1 MRRSVIAT
9 LVLLLAAPAL
19 ATDLSGF
26 DRYFVDATLRID
38 YLHTGNAT
46 EEIATLDQVF
56 RQGIWAGSRVHLVDG
71 CPTGNY
77 CARLFDA
84 AGGAL
89 LFSRSF
95 DSYFGEYTTTA
106 DAAAG
111 VRRAY
116 HESILAPY
124 PKAKVRFVLERRQ
137 RDRTLKP
144 FFSTEID
151 PDAFTVNR
159 QPLSS
164 GAVVVESLVSGDPHG
179 KVDVVIL
186 GEGYTATEEGTFR
199 KDLARFTEMLF
210 TVEPFKSAK
219 ASFNVRGVLQPSQES
234 GCDEPSRGVWRNTAI
249 GASFDALGSERYMLT
264 EDNRA
269 LRDIAAHV
277 PYDVVYIMV
286 NSPRYG
292 GGGIYNLFCTFTTGN
307 QWASYIFI
315 HEFGHA
321 FAGLADEYYTSS
333 VAYNEFYPKGIEP
346 TEENITA
353 LLDPSNLK
361 WKDLVTAGTAV
372 PTPWEKRAFDEMD
385 NAYQKIRGEV
395 NDAIA
400 KAMREGA
407 PAAEVETL
415 KAESE
420 RLSKAHADK
429 MDAFLAKSAFVGKV
443 GAFEGA
449 GYEATGLYRS
459 EADCIM
465 FSRNDVGFCDVC
477 SRAIV
482 RVIELYTE

>member
-9 LVLLLAAPAL
+9 LVLLLAVPVL
-19 ATDLSGF
+19 AADLSGF
-26 DRYFVDATLRID
+26 ETHFVDATLRID
-38 YLHTGNAT
+38 YVHTGNAK
-46 EEIATLDQVF
+46 EEIATLDQVY

-84 AGGAL
+84 ASGAL

-106 DAAAG
+106 EAGAG

-137 RDRTLKP
+137 RDRSLKP
-144 FFSTEID
+144 FFSAEID

-186 GEGYTATEEGTFR
+186 GEGYTAAEEGTFR
-199 KDLARFTEMLF
+199 TDLARFTAMLF

-219 ASFNVRGVLQPSQES
+219 ASFNVRGVLQPSEES
-234 GCDEPSRGVWRNTAI
+234 GCDEPSRGVWRNTAL

-269 LRDIAAHV
+269 MRDIAAHV
-277 PYDVVYIMV
+277 PYDAVYIMV

-353 LLDPSNLK
+353 LLDPASLK
-361 WKDLVTAGTAV
+361 WKDLVTPGTAV
-372 PTPWEKRAFDEMD
+372 PTPWEKQPFDEMD
-385 NAYQKIRGEV
+385 IAYQKTRGEV

-407 PAAEVETL
+407 PAAEVEKL

-449 GYEATGLYRS
+449 GYAAEGLYRS
-459 EADCIM
+459 QLDCIM
-465 FSRNDVGFCDVC
+465 FTKGDKPFCAVC
-477 SRAIV
+477 DRAIR
-482 RVIELYTE
+482 RVIARYGE